1 MQFFGIRLFTTW
13 VVSCCCGN
21 SSKTVKSTTLITY
34 YGRLTK
40 QTRTAAS
47 SNLVFNFFKKRRRR
61 KKLAKSLL
69 SRMVSL
75 IDTARLCHFLKRK
88 YLITVSW
95 SANLCIP
102 YISLHTW
109 LANIFLM
116 ILFFTSSLATNP
128 TKRLQPL
135 FVIRFSKR
143 FFFAHWQ
150 VPKPWIISA
159 LHKDKLQIQTDR
171 HFYAL
176 ITYALGALSDIL
188 DQ

>member
-1 MQFFGIRLFTTW
+1 MALIVCVKKPVTVWSKKIILVSSYRPNPIVLQFNKILQSSELKGFQNEKFKMQFFGIRLFTTW

-47 SNLVFNFFKKRRRR
+47 SNLVFNFFKRRRR
-61 KKLAKSLL
+61 KEKLAKSLL
-69 SRMVSL
+69 SKMVSL

-102 YISLHTW
+102 YILLHTW

-116 ILFFTSSLATNP
+116 ILFFTSSLATN
-128 TKRLQPL
+128 
-135 FVIRFSKR
+135 IR
-143 FFFAHWQ
+143 Q
-150 VPKPWIISA
+150 
-159 LHKDKLQIQTDR
+159 KDCNL
-171 HFYAL
+171 YL
-176 ITYALGALSDIL
+176 W
-188 DQ
+188 